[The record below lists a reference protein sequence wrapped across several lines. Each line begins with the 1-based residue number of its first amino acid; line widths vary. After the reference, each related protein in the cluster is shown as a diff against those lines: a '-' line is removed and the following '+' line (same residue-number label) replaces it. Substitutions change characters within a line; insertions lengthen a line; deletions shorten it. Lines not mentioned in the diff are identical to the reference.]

1 MQLDTHVKGLL
12 DTLAASGQPKM
23 WELPP
28 TEARK
33 MALGLTQ
40 MVEGKEPIGELENG
54 SLPGPSGP
62 LPFRIYTPVAV
73 AAEPLPCIVYF
84 HGGAWIFGNLDTHD
98 CMCRR
103 LANESGCR
111 VISID
116 YRLAPE
122 NRFPAGLEDA
132 YAATEWVATNASKIG
147 IDHTRIAVA
156 GDSAVAISPL

>member
-1 MQLDTHVKGLL
+1 MRVGSAKTVKSLL

-54 SLPGPSGP
+54 SLPGVSGP

-73 AAEPLPCIVYF
+73 AAEPHPCIVYF
-84 HGGAWIFGNLDTHD
+84 HGGAFLDLWQPSN
-98 CMCRR
+98 RR
-103 LANESGCR
+103 HENGEGGLYVRKADYQCAAARDYLVTLA
-111 VISID
+111 
-116 YRLAPE
+116 
-122 NRFPAGLEDA
+122 
-132 YAATEWVATNASKIG
+132 
-147 IDHTRIAVA
+147 
-156 GDSAVAISPL
+156 AIQFRKFLLLRQH